1 MSADP
6 INRPGET
13 IPEAEA
19 RYALTDAMS
28 AAYREEWLR
37 WRYHFASRETYF
49 YTVMREGK
57 MVAENCTPD
66 LFALFDQYRERGAMG
81 AALLIAE
88 KGLK

>member
-6 INRPGET
+6 INRPGES
-13 IPEAEA
+13 IAEADA

-28 AAYREEWLR
+28 AAYAGEFKLWWTRSLGVRNGAMAYAILR
-37 WRYHFASRETYF
+37 DGEPKA
-49 YTVMREGK
+49 G
-57 MVAENCTPD
+57 NCS
-66 LFALFDQYRERGAMG
+66 FALFRLYRERGAMG